1 MKINKLEIE
10 EGNKIYEINNKT
22 AENFFRELEKVL
34 ENGNPIGIIEKIK
47 TIMNHLENIKTK
59 I

>member
-1 MKINKLEIE
+1 MKIKKLEIE
-10 EGNKIYEINNKT
+10 EGNKIYEINYKT

-47 TIMNHLENIKTK
+47 TIMNHLENIITK